1 LLTTLVSERTGYPLD
16 MLGADLDLEA
26 DLSIDSIKRLEI
38 LGELTERA
46 GLPGTGGPGDAL
58 DESIVEELVAQK
70 SLSAIVAWVHSHLGI
85 EGTPS
90 PPDEAESSPPPGE
103 ADAGGTDPGL
113 DGSDSD
119 SVSPEGASS
128 SPPSAVPRST
138 VRAVF
143 RTVPAPP
150 AASHRDLQVGDGQG
164 IAVVDDGRGIAPV
177 VVSLLG
183 SHGVPARVVEPHAI
197 PDNSDGVVHMGLLFP
212 GPQTAADVF
221 EQVHT
226 AAVAGAGT
234 LVAVTG
240 LGGTHGRGT
249 GDVRR
254 SDRSAAE
261 TRPDGSNGAGR
272 PEGQATR
279 PEGQA
284 TRAGG
289 QVGRYAGAG
298 VAGLWRALA
307 RERPDAHVRA
317 VDLDPADDPV
327 VLAGHIVAEVLAS
340 GGPVAVGYR
349 HGGRCTVV
357 ATEEALDGRTG
368 HDGHDGHDGHPGRDG
383 HDGHDSHSSP
393 LAGRGHGPGIEL
405 GPDSVVLLT
414 GGARGITARLAVG
427 LASTYGCS
435 LELVG
440 RSPLPADPEDPEFA
454 AAGDAT
460 GLRRVLIAR
469 GEREPAAIES
479 SVARLL
485 AAREIRSNLTALDN
499 AGVKV
504 SYHAVDVRDADALC
518 GVVDSVYDRHGRLD
532 GIVHGAGVIEDRL
545 LADKTPESF
554 RRVFDTKVGAAHTLV
569 GAVREPHP
577 FLVLF
582 TSVSGAFGNKGQVD
596 YAAANDALATLAWS
610 LDAQQFGP
618 VVAVDWGPWA
628 GSGMV
633 TPQLDREYAR
643 RGVGLVHPD
652 DGVARLLDELGLSLP
667 EPEIVLARARM
678 STFEAPAGPMGQP

>member
-1 LLTTLVSERTGYPLD
+1 
-16 MLGADLDLEA
+16 

-46 GLPGTGGPGDAL
+46 GLPGAGGPGQAL

-70 SLSAIVAWVHSHLGI
+70 SLSAIVAWVRSHLGI

-90 PPDEAESSPPPGE
+90 AADEAEPGPQ
-103 ADAGGTDPGL
+103 ADAGRTDPDL
-113 DGSDSD
+113 DGPGDANTDSL
-119 SVSPEGASS
+119 SPEAAASS
-128 SPPSAVPRST
+128 SPPSDVPHST

-143 RTVPAPP
+143 RTVAAPP
-150 AASHRDLQVGDGQG
+150 AVSQRDAHVANGHGLT
-164 IAVVDDGRGIAPV
+164 VVDDGRGIAPL

-183 SHGVPARVVEPHAI
+183 SHGVAARVVESHAI
-197 PDNSDGVVHMGLLFP
+197 PGNSGGVVHMGLLFP
-212 GPQTAADVF
+212 GSQTAADVF
-221 EQVHT
+221 EQVHP

-249 GDVRR
+249 GDDRGSV
-254 SDRSAAE
+254 RSAAE
-261 TRPDGSNGAGR
+261 TRPDGSNGAR
-272 PEGQATR
+272 RAEG
-279 PEGQA
+279 
-284 TRAGG
+284 RAGG
-289 QVGRYAGAG
+289 AEGQVSPYNGAG

-327 VLAGHIVAEVLAS
+327 VLAGHIVAEILAS

-349 HGGRCTVV
+349 QGVRCTVV
-357 ATEEALDGRTG
+357 AAEEALDP
-368 HDGHDGHDGHPGRDG
+368 DRDG
-383 HDGHDSHSSP
+383 QSSDGQSRDGQSRDGQSRARDAGHDSHSSP
-393 LAGRGHGPGIEL
+393 PAGRGHGPGTDL

-440 RSPLPADPEDPEFA
+440 RSPLPGDPEDPEFA
-454 AAGDAT
+454 AAADAT
-460 GLRRVLIAR
+460 DLRRVLIAR
-469 GEREPAAIES
+469 GEREPAAVES

-485 AAREIRSNLTALDN
+485 AAREIRANLTALDN

-504 SYHAVDVRDADALC
+504 SYHAVDVRDADALG

-569 GAVREPHP
+569 SSVRDPHP

-652 DGVARLLDELGLSLP
+652 DGVARLLDELRLSLP
-667 EPEIVLARARM
+667 EPEIVLARARV
-678 STFEAPAGPMGQP
+678 STFEAPSGPMGDP

>member
-1 LLTTLVSERTGYPLD
+1 
-16 MLGADLDLEA
+16 M
-26 DLSIDSIKRLEI
+26 
-38 LGELTERA
+38 
-46 GLPGTGGPGDAL
+46 
-58 DESIVEELVAQK
+58 
-70 SLSAIVAWVHSHLGI
+70 
-85 EGTPS
+85 
-90 PPDEAESSPPPGE
+90 SS
-103 ADAGGTDPGL
+103 
-113 DGSDSD
+113 
-119 SVSPEGASS
+119 EGA
-128 SPPSAVPRST
+128 PSAPRSDVPHST

-150 AASHRDLQVGDGQG
+150 AMTQRDAHVFDGHG
-164 IAVVDDGRGIAPV
+164 LSVVDDGRGIAPL
-177 VVSLLG
+177 VVSLLS
-183 SHGVPARVVEPHAI
+183 SHGVGARVVEPHGI
-197 PDNSDGVVHMGLLFP
+197 PDKSGGIVHLGLLFP
-212 GPQTAADVF
+212 GSQTAADVF
-221 EQVHT
+221 EQVHP

-240 LGGTHGRGT
+240 LGGAHGRFMADHRG
-249 GDVRR
+249 
-254 SDRSAAE
+254 SDRPATE
-261 TRPDGSNGAGR
+261 TRPDGANGASR
-272 PEGQATR
+272 VQAR
-279 PEGQA
+279 
-284 TRAGG
+284 
-289 QVGRYAGAG
+289 VGRHAGAG

-317 VDLDPADDPV
+317 VDLDPGDDPV

-340 GGPVAVGYR
+340 GGPVTVGYR
-349 HGGRCTVV
+349 HGQRCTVV
-357 ATEEALDGRTG
+357 AAEEALDGGLDRDG
-368 HDGHDGHDGHPGRDG
+368 PSQLASYVPPHDGHAPSRDG
-383 HDGHDSHSSP
+383 HAPPGDG
-393 LAGRGHGPGIEL
+393 GPGGPGAEL

-440 RSPLPADPEDPEFA
+440 RSPLPSDPEDPEFTA
-454 AAGDAT
+454 AADAT
-460 GLRRVLIAR
+460 ELRRVLIAR

-504 SYHAVDVRDADALC
+504 SYHAVDVRDADALR

-569 GAVREPHP
+569 SAVRDPHP

-610 LDAQQFGP
+610 LNAEQFGP

-652 DGVARLLDELGLSLP
+652 DGVARLLDELRLSLP
-667 EPEIVLARARM
+667 EPEIVLARARV
-678 STFEAPAGPMGQP
+678 SRFEAPFGPPDQPTHPPTDPQTHPPTDQSTDPPTGRP

>member
-1 LLTTLVSERTGYPLD
+1 MTLLTALVSERTGYPLD

-46 GLPGTGGPGDAL
+46 GMAGAAGPGESL

-70 SLSAIVAWVHSHLGI
+70 SLRAIVTWVQSHLGI
-85 EGTPS
+85 E
-90 PPDEAESSPPPGE
+90 EKSSA
-103 ADAGGTDPGL
+103 ADAGPGSADPTPTGPTNVGSAPTD
-113 DGSDSD
+113 SET
-119 SVSPEGASS
+119 VSPAGALTA
-128 SPPSAVPRST
+128 PPSDVPDPIPDST

-143 RTVPAPP
+143 RAVPAPP
-150 AASHRDLQVGDGQG
+150 AGIQGDALTVNGHG
-164 IAVVDDGRGIAPV
+164 LAVVDDGRGIAPL

-197 PDNSDGVVHMGLLFP
+197 PDNSGGIVHMGLLFP
-212 GPQTAADVF
+212 GSQTAADVF
-221 EQVHT
+221 EQVHP
-226 AAVAGAGT
+226 AAVAGAGA

-240 LGGTHGRGT
+240 LGGTHGRCMVDDRG
-249 GDVRR
+249 

-261 TRPDGSNGAGR
+261 IPRSGSGGMGR
-272 PEGQATR
+272 TETQARARAQTGQFT
-279 PEGQA
+279 
-284 TRAGG
+284 
-289 QVGRYAGAG
+289 GAG

-327 VLAGHIVAEVLAS
+327 VLAGHVVAEVLAS

-349 HGGRCTVV
+349 HGERCTVI
-357 ATEEALDGRTG
+357 AAEEALDGDPADRRSPAAHSHPIHTDSG
-368 HDGHDGHDGHPGRDG
+368 HNAPGTDL
-383 HDGHDSHSSP
+383 SS
-393 LAGRGHGPGIEL
+393 
-405 GPDSVVLLT
+405 DSVVLLT
-414 GGARGITARLAVG
+414 GGARGITARLAIS

-440 RSPLPADPEDPEFA
+440 RSPLPSDPEDPEVTA
-454 AAGDAT
+454 AADAT
-460 GLRRVLIAR
+460 ELRRVLIAR

-504 SYHAVDVRDADALC
+504 SYHAVDVRDADALR

-652 DGVARLLDELGLSLP
+652 EGVTRLLDELRMSLP
-667 EPEIVLARARM
+667 EPEIVLARARV
-678 STFEAPAGPMGQP
+678 STFEAPSGPIGRP